1 MLRGRGATS
10 SVIQAAG
17 SPGGGVSARPNA
29 LVVLVNT
36 KLLTPAATASSSTVS
51 VPLTVVSTNACLPCE
66 PTCGLCSVAVCR
78 TASTPARQSRTTA
91 RSATDPI
98 TVVCGDGRTSSPVTS
113 CPPSRSTRTRASPRW
128 PELPVTRTFAAAT
141 SASVPTAVS
150 SGQRVL
156 PAVPAPLTAAMNLLI
171 FRLLRQS
178 ERATGVWAIGPTA
191 LSIGITTPPAPASV
205 APADPV
211 RGGGGRYEF
220 AQPRGQVPGARG
232 DLRSRR
238 AGRGGPR
245 GPPSG
250 RGQRLRG
257 QRPRGGRGRVDG

>member
-17 SPGGGVSARPNA
+17 SPGSGVSARPNA

-36 KLLTPAATASSSTVS
+36 KLLTPAATASSSSVR

-66 PTCGLCSVAVCR
+66 PTWGLCSVAVCR
-78 TASTPARQSRTTA
+78 MASTPARLSRTTA
-91 RSATDPI
+91 RSATDPT
-98 TVVCGDGRTSSPVTS
+98 TVVCGDGRTSSPVTL

-141 SASVPTAVS
+141 PASVLTVVG
-150 SGQRVL
+150 SGQRVY
-156 PAVPAPLTAAMNLLI
+156 PPLKAAMNLLI
-171 FRLLRQS
+171 FRFLRQS
-178 ERATGVWAIGPTA
+178 ERATGVWEIRPTA
-191 LSIGITTPPAPASV
+191 LSIGITTPPAPAPSV
-205 APADPV
+205 ALADPV
-211 RGGGGRYEF
+211 RSGGGRHELS
-220 AQPRGQVPGARG
+220 QPRGQVPGARG

-245 GPPSG
+245 GPPAG

-257 QRPRGGRGRVDG
+257 QRPRSGRGRLDG